1 LFFAIRISVCDADCF
16 IYYSRFWLKPF
27 KESKVFKIGVFDSLI
42 LQSHLLTDGVQVLS
56 IIELLNCSF
65 HSLQPKDQR
74 CDVVKGPTC
83 SRCSNDYLN
92 SICCSLVLVVLATS
106 VWSLWFPFVVLRVWI
121 IIGSFFRFVSLTSFV
136 SFTGSHLIWDRNLFS
151 NPIPN
156 SINAVS
162 VVKSLKDSITT
173 YHNEIKVVLNFKAF
187 DVWITNNYIW
197 VTTITRS
204 LCFDISKG
212 FGNRKSSWENSQW
225 TLDVEIFLSRGCSCF
240 GKGLS
245 PVNLSSSSLDSN
257 LFQLIIRLV
266 ISWENSDLCS
276 CINRHHSSWVSHID
290 NVNHFIDYHD
300 HVRTRSWPLW
310 AHILPSHE
318 VLGSCLCLLNKTEE
332 IPLTLMESFLDGLD
346 WVLRKL
352 FILNHKV
359 MQVISEVVSACR
371 ASMSIKHSE
380 KADLR
385 PLNIDVG
392 LVLWLENV

>member
-1 LFFAIRISVCDADCF
+1 M
-16 IYYSRFWLKPF
+16 
-27 KESKVFKIGVFDSLI
+27 
-42 LQSHLLTDGVQVLS
+42 
-56 IIELLNCSF
+56 
-65 HSLQPKDQR
+65 
-74 CDVVKGPTC
+74 
-83 SRCSNDYLN
+83 
-92 SICCSLVLVVLATS
+92 LVVLATS

-151 NPIPN
+151 NPVPN
-156 SINAVS
+156 SINAVPI
-162 VVKSLKDSITT
+162 VKSLKDSVTT

-187 DVWITNNYIW
+187 DVWITNNDIW

-204 LCFDISKG
+204 LCFNISKS
-212 FGNRKSSWENSQW
+212 FGNRESSWENSQW
-225 TLDVEIFLSRGCSCF
+225 TLDVEIFLSWGCSCF

-245 PVNLSSSSLDSN
+245 PVNLSSSSLDSD

-266 ISWENSDLCS
+266 ISWENSDLSS
-276 CINRHHSSWVSHID
+276 CINGHHSSWVSHID

-310 AHILPSHE
+310 ANILPCHE
-318 VLGSCLCLLNKTEE
+318 VLGSCLCLLNKAKE
-332 IPLTLMESFLDGLD
+332 IPLTLMESFLNGLN
-346 WVLRKL
+346 WVLREL

-359 MQVISEVVSACR
+359 MQVISEVVSACW

-380 KADLR
+380 EADLR